1 MLSVDLYTCV
11 FLGEA
16 IVLFDSAPE
25 GSDRAARTWVGA
37 ELRLV
42 LLPLPLLSPGEGM

>member
-1 MLSVDLYTCV
+1 MLSVNLYTRV

-16 IVLFDSAPE
+16 MVLSELLLRDQIGLQE
-25 GSDRAARTWVGA
+25 HGWEL

-42 LLPLPLLSPGEGM
+42 LLPFPSLVSW

>member
-16 IVLFDSAPE
+16 IVL
-25 GSDRAARTWVGA
+25 SDLLLRDQIGLQEHGWEL

-42 LLPLPLLSPGEGM
+42 LLTLPSLVSW